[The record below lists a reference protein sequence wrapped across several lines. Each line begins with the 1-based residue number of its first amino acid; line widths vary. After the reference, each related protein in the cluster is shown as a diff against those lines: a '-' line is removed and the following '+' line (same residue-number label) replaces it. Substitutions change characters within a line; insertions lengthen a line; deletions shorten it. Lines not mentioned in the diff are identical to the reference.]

1 MKILIAG
8 FGSIGRR
15 HMRNLL
21 ELGES
26 DILLLRSQK
35 STLPT
40 EEIANIPTFTHLEDA
55 LEQRPDAVIVANPTA
70 LHLDVAIPAARAG
83 CSIFIEKPLSNSL
96 DRLDELAEALRTG
109 GGRLLVGYQFRY
121 HPTLQKAAEII
132 HSGQI
137 GRLVS
142 LRVHWGEYLPGW
154 HPWEDYR
161 QSYAARADLGGGV
174 VLTLC
179 HPLDYIRWLAGDVV
193 SVSAVTRPL
202 PELELSIDSVAD
214 ILVKFRSGASATV
227 HLDYVQLPGEHTL
240 QAIGTDGMLRWDNTR
255 GSLTVW
261 ATGQQNPHT
270 FLPPSGFERNHLFV
284 DQMRHFLQV
293 ARGEALPRC
302 TLQDGQQALAIALA
316 VLKSGQS
323 EILTPIKV
331 G

>member
-21 ELGES
+21 ALGES

-40 EEIANIPTFTHLEDA
+40 EEIADIPTFTRLEDA
-55 LEQRPDAVIVANPTA
+55 LEQRPDAVIIANPTA
-70 LHLDVAIPAARAG
+70 LHLDVAIPAAQAG
-83 CSIFIEKPLSNSL
+83 CSIFIEKPVSHSL
-96 DRLDELAEALRTG
+96 DGLAELTEALRVG
-109 GGRLLVGYQFRY
+109 GGQLLVGYQFRY

-179 HPLDYIRWLAGDVV
+179 HPLDYIRWLAGDVAC
-193 SVSAVTRPL
+193 VSAVTQSL
-202 PELELSIDSVAD
+202 PELELSVDAVAD
-214 ILVKFRSGASATV
+214 ILVKFRSGASAAV
-227 HLDYVQLPGEHTL
+227 HLDYAQLPGEHTL
-240 QAIGTDGMLRWDNTR
+240 QAVGTDGMLRWDNAR
-255 GSLTVW
+255 GDLTVW

-270 FLPPSGFERNHLFV
+270 FLPPRGFERNHLFV
-284 DQMRHFLQV
+284 EQMHHFLRVVQG
-293 ARGEALPRC
+293 AELPRC
-302 TLQDGQQALAIALA
+302 TLQDGQQALAVALA
-316 VLKSGQS
+316 ALKSGRS
-323 EILTPIKV
+323 GALTPVEI